1 MFGKLTYVR
10 RFGSTLLYASMY
22 TFLIIICSS
31 TSAAAQGLACNNSV
45 QVSLNLDCEA
55 EITPGMILEG
65 EDEDNLAGYTVD
77 IEGVTGT
84 VVTEI
89 GVYKVTVSAPGGNS
103 CWGYIYVEDKLAPII
118 DDCNCPEGNTDPD
131 CEFLCTDLDGILAGT
146 VSTPT
151 PVVIENCSGLE
162 SDYADVVTDGAGCGQ
177 KIVTRQW
184 IFTDGSGNEA
194 TGCVQQFV
202 LNPIDLVD
210 VVPPVDPVEVP
221 CGTDISMPSLVSY
234 FTPLVGQATAY
245 TYAYP
250 TINGEPL
257 LGTTC
262 NLVVTKSDLILPV
275 CNQECSNSIKAIRS
289 WTVLDWCLGTARDFS
304 QVIKAVDQEP
314 PTVVAEDITVSADPW
329 QCVGNFFLPEPTIL
343 HDNCTD
349 FVEYTVKGP
358 AGVTITYNNANGLYM
373 ATGAPK
379 GDNTFIYEAYDC
391 CDNIATDEVTVTVID
406 NVAPVAVAKEFI
418 VVSLTTQGQAKIFAA
433 SVDNGSHDGCS
444 DVHIEIRRDRDNCD
458 INGNTTYDNT
468 GHPQDSPTDT
478 DEGDFVKFCCEDA
491 TTLEVDVDGDGE
503 LDRGYVKVWLRVWDD
518 GDMNGVFGSENDNY
532 NEAWSFIKV
541 DDKLP
546 ATIVCPPD
554 AYINCDDDEDY
565 LDLTGTAVASAT
577 CGDLDVDYTDSDNL
591 NSCNVGVITRTWF
604 VVSDP
609 TVRCIQRIY
618 KEADAPFTG
627 VIDWPNDRT
636 TNCIDLNDDGDEPTW
651 SAPACAQVGYSL
663 KSDTFTIEEDAC
675 LKILNRWTVV
685 DWCQYD
691 PNTSQY
697 TGIWEHTQV
706 IKVIDN
712 EAPVLNCSNQMYAVD
727 DNDDADN
734 DGNLCERKNLMLTA
748 IADDNGDCSSKWLKW
763 TALVDLWGD
772 GEYDY
777 EYSTSL
783 PFFDNSFNDT
793 NGNGIP
799 DRYLAPTSSGE
810 EVAIRIP
817 EDIPGS
823 MANHKIKWVVSDGCG
838 NITECSYTFMVTD
851 KKAPT
856 PYCIGISSALME
868 NGMVELWAC
877 DFDLGSF
884 DNCTEQGDLRFTFT
898 DTPPQND
905 PAFDES
911 QNCSAKAFT
920 CDDIAEDSEISVDVY
935 VWDEKGN
942 SDFCTVVLNLIDN
955 QGACGDGVGMST
967 VAGAI
972 YDPMGGTAADI
983 EVTLS
988 ASVPELSRTTQSL
1001 EDGTYAFSNLPM
1013 DLNYQVT
1020 ASHDEDVRKGIN
1032 TLDVVLIQRH
1042 ILELE
1047 PFADPYQLIA
1057 ADVTNDERVTAADLL
1072 ALRKLILGVNSEFA
1086 NTESYL
1092 FLNMQHQFENAANPW
1107 PLATSIDLHDME
1119 ATMSGKDMMM
1129 LKVGDVNRDGYS
1141 LTTNDEEMGFR
1152 TRATLG
1158 LTAAVTPGKT
1168 SLNTDHPASIAGM
1181 QLVLELNGAT
1191 VTDVT
1196 STVLDITDDMYTAR
1210 GGKLY
1215 ISWAGSDNVG
1225 LATGDELLTIH
1236 TNGEAQVTLAQNE
1249 MLHNE
1254 AYIGSQLAVVDME
1267 LKQRTATAEEY
1278 TFALQQNDPNPFKAT
1293 TTVSYTVPTA
1303 QQVNIAVY
1311 DITGKQVANENMN
1324 AQQGD
1329 NTYTIDLGSAGAGI
1343 YYYTVKA
1350 GSHSAT
1356 KKMIKVN

>member
-10 RFGSTLLYASMY
+10 RLGSTLLYASMY

-31 TSAAAQGLACNNSV
+31 TSATAQGLACNNSV
-45 QVSLNLDCEA
+45 QVSLDLDCEA

-65 EDEDNLAGYTVD
+65 EDEDNLAGFTVD

-84 VVTEI
+84 IVTSI
-89 GVYKVTVSAPGGNS
+89 GVYKVTVTAPWGNS
-103 CWGYIYVEDKLAPII
+103 CWGYISVEDKLAPII
-118 DDCNCPEGNTDPD
+118 DDCNCPVGNTDPD
-131 CEFLCTDLDGILAGT
+131 CQFLCTDLDGILAGT

-162 SDYADVVTDGAGCGQ
+162 SEYADVVTDGNSCGQ
-177 KIVTRQW
+177 KVVTRQW

-194 TGCVQQFV
+194 TGCVQQFT
-202 LNPIDLVD
+202 LSPIALAD

-221 CGTDISMPSLVSY
+221 CGTDVSMPGLVSH
-234 FTPLVGQATAY
+234 FTPLVGQAAANGI
-245 TYAYP
+245 AYP

-257 LGTTC
+257 IGTTC
-262 NLVVTKSDLILPV
+262 NLVVTKSDLTLPV
-275 CNQECSNSIKAIRS
+275 CLQECSNSIKVIRS
-289 WTVLDWCLGTARDFS
+289 WTVLDWCAGTARDFN
-304 QVIKAVDQEP
+304 QIIKAVDQVP
-314 PTVVAEDITVSADPW
+314 PTVVAADITVSADPW
-329 QCVGNFFLPEPTIL
+329 QCVGNFFLPEPTTL
-343 HDNCTD
+343 TDNCTD
-349 FVEYTVKGP
+349 YVTYTVKGP
-358 AGVTITYNNANGLYM
+358 AGVTITFNSANNLYM
-373 ATGAPK
+373 ATGVPK
-379 GDNTFIYEAYDC
+379 GDNTFIYEASDC

-406 NVAPVAVAKEFI
+406 DIAPVAVAKEFI
-418 VVSLTTQGQAKIFAA
+418 VVSLTTQGQAKIFAS

-444 DVHIEIRRDRDNCD
+444 DVHLEIRRDEDKCS
-458 INGNTTYDNT
+458 ITGNTTYDNT

-478 DEGDFVKFCCEDA
+478 DEGNFVKFCCEDA
-491 TTLEVDVDGDGE
+491 TALEVDVNGDGE
-503 LDRGYVKVWLRVWDD
+503 LDRGYLKVWLRVWDD
-518 GDMNGVFGSENDNY
+518 GDMDGTFGSANDNY
-532 NEAWSFIKV
+532 NETWAFIKV
-541 DDKLP
+541 DDKLAP
-546 ATIVCPPD
+546 TIVCPPE
-554 AYINCDDDEDY
+554 AHILCDDDEDN
-565 LDLTGTAVASAT
+565 LALTGTAVATAT
-577 CGDLDVDYTDSDNL
+577 CGGLDVDYTDSDNL
-591 NSCNVGVITRTWF
+591 NSCNIGFITRTWF

-609 TVRCIQRIY
+609 SVRCTQRIN
-618 KEADAPFTG
+618 KDSDGFFNG
-627 VIDWPNDRT
+627 NINWPDDYT
-636 TNCIDLNDDGDEPTW
+636 TNCLDLSDQGNEPTW

-697 TGIWEHTQV
+697 IGKWEHTQV
-706 IKVIDN
+706 IKVIDD
-712 EAPVLNCSNQMYAVD
+712 EAPVLNCSNQMYAVN

-748 IADDNGDCSSKWLKW
+748 VADDNGDCSSKWLKW

-783 PFFDNSFNDT
+783 PFFDNNFNDT
-793 NGNGIP
+793 NGNGIA

-817 EDIPGS
+817 EDIPSS
-823 MANHKIKWVVSDGCG
+823 MANHKVKWVVSDGCG
-838 NITECSYTFMVTD
+838 NITECHYTFMVTD
-851 KKAPT
+851 KKPPT

-905 PAFDES
+905 PTFDES

-920 CDDIAEDSEISVDVY
+920 CDDIAESNDIMVDVY

-942 SDFCTVVLNLIDN
+942 SDFCTVILSLIDN
-955 QGACGDGVGMST
+955 QGACGDSMDMSR
-967 VAGAI
+967 VAGTI

-983 EVTLS
+983 EVNLA
-988 ASVPELSRTTQSL
+988 ASQPEVSRTMQTL
-1001 EDGTYAFSNLPM
+1001 ADGAYAFENLPSNL
-1013 DLNYQVT
+1013 NYEIT
-1020 ASHDEDVRKGIN
+1020 ASHDVDHRKGVN

-1047 PFADPYQLIA
+1047 TFGDAYQSIA
-1057 ADVTNDERVTAADLL
+1057 ADVNSDERVTAADLL
-1072 ALRKLILGVNSEFA
+1072 ALRKLILGVESEFA
-1086 NTESYL
+1086 NTESYI
-1092 FLNMQHQFENAANPW
+1092 FLDMARQFEDQSNPW
-1107 PLATSIDLHDME
+1107 PISTSIDLYDME
-1119 ATMSGKDMMM
+1119 SNMTGKDLMM

-1141 LTTNDEEMGFR
+1141 LTANTEETSARSRVSLQM
-1152 TRATLG
+1152 
-1158 LTAAVTPGKT
+1158 TASVTPEKST
-1168 SLNTDHPASIAGM
+1168 LIAEHPASIAGM
-1181 QLVLELNGAT
+1181 QMVLDLHGTA
-1191 VTDVT
+1191 VTAVT
-1196 STVLDITDDMYTAR
+1196 SDLLTITDDMYAVR

-1215 ISWAGSDNVG
+1215 ITWAGSEN
-1225 LATGDELLTIH
+1225 AAIAAGDEILTVH
-1236 TNGEAQVTLAQNE
+1236 TNGNAQLSLVDDTT
-1249 MLHNE
+1249 LHNE
-1254 AYIGSQLAVVDME
+1254 AYIGTELAVVDMK
-1267 LKQRTATAEEY
+1267 LSTRSAEQ
-1278 TFALQQNDPNPFKAT
+1278 TTDAFALEQNDPNPFKDV
-1293 TTVSYTVPTA
+1293 TTVSYNLPTDE
-1303 QQVNIAVY
+1303 QVTISVY
-1311 DITGKQVANENMN
+1311 DITGKQIIGETMTALK
-1324 AQQGD
+1324 GS
-1329 NTYTIDLGSAGAGI
+1329 NTYTINLGSESAGI